1 MRLSHTLLVPL
12 CLSMSSVA
20 MAEDPAPAPA
30 PAPAAD
36 AAGALDVTAD
46 LRSEYIAGHKLLVQ
60 LEARNEGAASVQ
72 FPDLSARPWLVTF
85 QLEDSAGKRQERRT
99 RAPAEDP
106 GKLVTIAPR
115 GQRNT
120 LLEIPGSAAI
130 DPGTYTIGVV
140 ITTPDG
146 PLQLPSRQINI
157 AAAKPVDAMLD
168 AAPSSLVRDEL
179 HALWLHQAT
188 DGYDLYLHQAKA
200 SAPDAPLGNWY
211 LTHLDKQVAPQLT
224 AARAAQSWDRHI
236 YWTASDRKLVFARL
250 GGKGLRSEL
259 ADVEAPWPQVELAGR
274 GGTDGDGGLHVP
286 IWVPAPTGAR
296 GELRVLSIGDR
307 GTPTFQRAALLD
319 ARPTHVETV
328 VDDAGS
334 VHFLVVTATFADLY
348 TVRSAP
354 GTGAE
359 ALPIPARRIARAE
372 PGETLL
378 RSAFAA
384 LPQTETHAGGLATL
398 LLASNAEG
406 LQSRWLTLRGQVI
419 QTLPAQ
425 VGLSGE
431 VLGLVPRGLET
442 PGLVLGAADGTAQY
456 QSGAKSTTLGK
467 LPTDWALVGDADRVV
482 HLRTIGSPVTDK
494 TLNP

>member
-1 MRLSHTLLVPL
+1 MRLSHALLVPL
-12 CLSMSSVA
+12 CLSMLSVA
-20 MAEDPAPAPA
+20 MAEDPAPAP
-30 PAPAAD
+30 PAD
-36 AAGALDVTAD
+36 TTTTVALDITAD

-60 LEARNEGAASVQ
+60 VEARNKGAASVQ

-99 RAPAEDP
+99 RAPADDP
-106 GKLVTIAPR
+106 DKLVTIAPR

-120 LLEIPGSAAI
+120 LLEIPGSAAL
-130 DPGTYTIGVV
+130 DPGTYTLGVL

-146 PLQLPSRQINI
+146 PLQLPSRQITI
-157 AAAKPVDAMLD
+157 AVAKPVDAMLD

-200 SAPDAPLGNWY
+200 SSPDSPLGNWY
-211 LTHLDKQVAPQLT
+211 LTHLDELVAPQVT
-224 AARAAQSWDRHI
+224 AARAAQTWDRHI
-236 YWTASDRKLVFARL
+236 YWTASERKLVFARL
-250 GGKGLRSEL
+250 GGQGLRSEV
-259 ADVEAPWPQVELAGR
+259 AEVEAPWPRVELAGR

-286 IWVPAPTGAR
+286 IWVPSPKGAR

-319 ARPTHVETV
+319 ARPSHVQTV

-334 VHFLVVTATFADLY
+334 VHFLVVTPTFADLY

-354 GTGAE
+354 GAGAE
-359 ALPIPARRIARAE
+359 TLPIPARRIVRAE
-372 PGETLL
+372 PEETLL

-384 LPQTETHAGGLATL
+384 LPQTDSHAGGLATL

-431 VLGLVPRGLET
+431 VLDLVPRGLES

-456 QSGAKSTTLGK
+456 QTGAKSTTLGK
-467 LPTDWALVGDADRVV
+467 LPTDWALVGDADHVV

-494 TLNP
+494 TLTP